1 MDRQACC
8 EDPQRGD
15 DRALHAI
22 TAILR
27 QVLGTRPEVVAVY
40 LFGSLARG
48 RARDDSDIDVAVLLA
63 PDFDVDA
70 HRLYRL
76 DRANELA
83 SALRRPVDVV
93 LLNVAPLV
101 LRNQVLSYGQLVY
114 ETNRRQRV
122 DYEVRSRQAYFDFRP
137 ILDRI
142 YAALRRQLKEGTFGH
157 QYRGHR
163 DPLGDA
169 LRARERLDGPGA
181 PEL

>member
-1 MDRQACC
+1 MDGQDSC
-8 EDPQRGD
+8 EDSQRGES
-15 DRALHAI
+15 LTPEAI

-27 QVLGTRPEVVAVY
+27 QVLGIRPEIVAVY
-40 LFGSLARG
+40 LFGSFARD
-48 RARDDSDIDVAVLLA
+48 RARADSDIDVAVLLD
-63 PDFDVDA
+63 PDFSMDN
-70 HRLYRL
+70 HPLYRL
-76 DRANELA
+76 DRIDQLA
-83 SALRRPVDVV
+83 SALQRPVDVV
-93 LLNVAPLV
+93 MLNRAPLV
-101 LRNQVLSYGQLVY
+101 LRNQVLSYGYLVY
-114 ETNRRQRV
+114 ETNRSQRI

-142 YAALRRQLKEGTFGH
+142 HAAVRRQLKEGTFGH